1 MKRKYR
7 VEMELP
13 VVLKYVVERDVDGF
27 DLDDWSPEEIVEA
40 HEDFTDEWLNA
51 VGDKECRLLLHNPDR
66 LAVEEI
72 EEN

>member
-72 EEN
+72 GEN